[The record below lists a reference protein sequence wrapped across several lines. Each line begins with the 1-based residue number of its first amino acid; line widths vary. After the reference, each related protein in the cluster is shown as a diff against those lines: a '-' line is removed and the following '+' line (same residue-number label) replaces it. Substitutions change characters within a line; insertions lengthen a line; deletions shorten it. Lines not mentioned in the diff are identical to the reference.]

1 MQNLELENLIENQ
14 PKKKNTVIDFV
25 FDTPYFVRSTKYG
38 SIIKKYSKEIVFRN
52 TGSDNYIYFVF
63 GFVIFIFGFRAI
75 GDVFSR
81 YVVLFFLLVLLLI
94 FWYNKSKKN
103 EEIKVSDE
111 GIEIEKIKYYWNQI
125 YDYGFTIEP
134 KHKSSTYYLV
144 IFTTLGEKVS
154 YGLYNYPNRD
164 GIIETMNFFRNRYN
178 SKRN

>member
-38 SIIKKYSKEIVFRN
+38 SIIKKYSKEIVFKN

-81 YVVLFFLLVLLLI
+81 YVVLFFLLVLLLV
-94 FWYNKSKKN
+94 FWYNKKRKL
-103 EEIKVSDE
+103 EEIKISED
-111 GIEIEKIKYYWNQI
+111 GIIIEKTQYYWNQI

-154 YGLYNYPNRD
+154 YGLYNYFD
-164 GIIETMNFFRNRYN
+164 TEEIIITMNFFRNRYN
-178 SKRN
+178 SRRD

>member
-1 MQNLELENLIENQ
+1 M
-14 PKKKNTVIDFV
+14 
-25 FDTPYFVRSTKYG
+25 
-38 SIIKKYSKEIVFRN
+38 
-52 TGSDNYIYFVF
+52 
-63 GFVIFIFGFRAI
+63 IFIFGFRAI

-94 FWYNKSKKN
+94 FWYNKTKKI

-144 IFTTLGEKVS
+144 IFTILGEKVS
-154 YGLYNYPNRD
+154 YGLYNYFD
-164 GIIETMNFFRNRYN
+164 TEEIIITMNFFRNRYN
-178 SKRN
+178 SRRD